1 MRMGRTSEWFILIV
15 MLAICCAFAWGW
27 RQSDR
32 KLKLLEDDMEGK
44 VEAGIAR
51 MERAEAAP
59 SPMVSIAAMQPE
71 PKRWYE
77 PEEWDRLHMGRKEGV
92 R

>member
-32 KLKLLEDDMEGK
+32 KLKAMEDRD
-44 VEAGIAR
+44 EALIDAGLAR
-51 MERAEAAP
+51 MEKADAAP
-59 SPMVSIAAMQPE
+59 APAINIAAVRPE
-71 PKRWYE
+71 PSRWYE
-77 PEEWDRLHMGRKEGV
+77 PEEWDRLNMGRKE
-92 R
+92 RAR